1 MTGPDVITTGY
12 LILSGV
18 IWFRSLQK
26 TASSPYCE
34 ALTVYYTTMPPSRSR
49 LLLATPLFLVFS
61 CSTIQAEQIFV
72 VDAPDFEKPGVSS
85 MIGLF

>member
-18 IWFRSLQK
+18 APPIWFRSLQK

-61 CSTIQAEQIFV
+61 CSTIQAEQFFV
-72 VDAPDFEKPGVSS
+72 VDAPDFE
-85 MIGLF
+85 